1 VQFAVIGLN
10 HETASMAIREKVAF
24 TDAQKIQAIST
35 LMDEGVKEL
44 VILSTCGRSEI
55 YCADSLENMSQ
66 VIEDVRRYFSDYCG
80 DAEVLDHLYCKV
92 GEVAIA
98 HLIQVAVGLDSI
110 VLGEDQILGQIKSAH
125 VLSMEMGASA
135 KILNTLF
142 RDAVASAKK
151 VKTALKISE
160 IPVSISS
167 LGIKALKQKIGS
179 LKSCKVCI
187 VGLGLMADL
196 AYKYLLEEGA
206 DLTLCARNREKLLK
220 YQEANPEIKVL
231 PYTERYE
238 ALKVHDIIVTATSA
252 PHLVFV
258 SDDFQDLE
266 HPMVLL
272 DLSLPRDIDE
282 AVREKPQVT
291 LINMDDLQRIS
302 EAQMERRV
310 QLTEEA
316 KVLIE
321 EDMEKLSFWLSNV
334 KLDEAIKDL
343 NLMIQA
349 IEKDTL
355 AYLHH
360 KLHLDLKENTYIEK
374 ALQSALKRA
383 IRQPLLKIKGAANH
397 EDKIQLLNA
406 VALLYGEGD
415 EACNPS

>member
-1 VQFAVIGLN
+1 MQFAVIGLN
-10 HETASMAIREKVAF
+10 HDTASMAMREKVAF
-24 TDAQKIQAIST
+24 SDAQKIQAIST

-55 YCADSLENMSQ
+55 YCAGSLEKMSE
-66 VIEDVRRYFSDYCG
+66 VIEDVKTYFSDYCG

-125 VLSMEMGASA
+125 VLSMEMGASS

-167 LGIKALKQKIGS
+167 LGIKALKQQVGS
-179 LKSCKVCI
+179 LKKRKVCI
-187 VGLGLMADL
+187 VGLGLMGDL
-196 AYKYLLEEGA
+196 AYKYLLEEESE
-206 DLTLCARNREKLLK
+206 LTLCARNREKLQQ

-238 ALKVHDIIVTATSA
+238 ALKDHDIIVTATSA
-252 PHLVFV
+252 PHLVFL
-258 SDDFQDLE
+258 SDDFKDLE
-266 HPMVLL
+266 NPIVLL
-272 DLSLPRDIDE
+272 DLSLPRDIEE
-282 AVREKPQVT
+282 AVREKANVT
-291 LINMDDLQRIS
+291 LINMDDLQRVS
-302 EAQMERRV
+302 EVQMERRA

-316 KVLIE
+316 KILIK
-321 EDMEKLSFWLSNV
+321 EDVEKLNFWLSNV

-343 NLMIQA
+343 NLMIQT
-349 IEKDTL
+349 IEKETL
-355 AYLHH
+355 TYLHH
-360 KLHLDLKENTYIEK
+360 KLHLDHKENIYIEK

-383 IRQPLLKIKGAANH
+383 IRQPLLNIKGAASQ
-397 EDKIQLLNA
+397 EDKIRLLNA
-406 VALLYGEGD
+406 VALLYGEGEGEGD
-415 EACNPS
+415 ES

>member
-1 VQFAVIGLN
+1 MEFAVIGLN
-10 HETASMAIREKVAF
+10 HETASTALREKVAF
-24 TDAQKIQAIST
+24 TDAQKIQALSA
-35 LMDEGVKEL
+35 LMDAGVKEL
-44 VILSTCGRSEI
+44 VVLSTCGRSEI
-55 YCADSLENMSQ
+55 YCGGSKEKMPQ
-66 VIEDVRRYFSDYCG
+66 VIEDVRTYFADYCG
-80 DAEVLDHLYCKV
+80 DSEVLDHLYCKV
-92 GEVAIA
+92 SDQAIG

-125 VLSMEMGASA
+125 VLSMEMGASG

-142 RDAVASAKK
+142 RDAVAAAKK

-167 LGIKALKQKIGS
+167 LGIKALKERLGS
-179 LKSCKVCI
+179 LKDLRVCI
-187 VGLGLMADL
+187 VGLGLMGDL

-206 DLTLCARNREKLLK
+206 ELTLCARNREKLLT
-220 YQEANPEIKVL
+220 YQDANPEIKVL
-231 PYTERYE
+231 SYSERYE
-238 ALKVHDIIVTATSA
+238 AMKAHDIIVTATAA

-258 SDDFQDLE
+258 SDDFKSLE
-266 HPMVLL
+266 HSVVLL

-282 AVREKPQVT
+282 AVRELPHVT

-302 EAQMERRV
+302 EVQMERRNR
-310 QLTEEA
+310 LTFEA
-316 KVLIE
+316 KVLIK
-321 EDMEKLSFWLSNV
+321 EDVEKLGLWLSNV

-343 NLMIQA
+343 NLMIQS

-360 KLHLDLKENTYIEK
+360 KLHLNLKENTYVEK

-383 IRQPLLKIKGAANH
+383 IRQPLLKIKSAANA
-397 EDKIQLLNA
+397 EDKTRLLEA

-415 EACNPS
+415 ESCNPS

>member
-1 VQFAVIGLN
+1 MQFAVIGLN

-24 TDAQKIQAIST
+24 SDAQKIQAIST

-55 YCADSLENMSQ
+55 YCVGSLEKMSQ
-66 VIEDVRRYFSDYCG
+66 VIEHVKTYFSDYCG

-92 GEVAIA
+92 GDVAIA

-110 VLGEDQILGQIKSAH
+110 VLGEDQILGQIKSSH

-151 VKTALKISE
+151 VKTTLKISE

-167 LGIKALKQKIGS
+167 LGIRALKQQVGS
-179 LKSCKVCI
+179 LEARKVCI
-187 VGLGLMADL
+187 VGLGLMGDL
-196 AYKYLLEEGA
+196 AYKYLLEERA
-206 DLTLCARNREKLLK
+206 DLTLCARNTEKLLK

-252 PHLVFV
+252 PHLVFL
-258 SDDFQDLE
+258 SEDFKYLD

-272 DLSLPRDIDE
+272 DLSLPRDIDQ
-282 AVREKPQVT
+282 AVRDKPQVT
-291 LINMDDLQRIS
+291 LINMDDLQRVS
-302 EAQMERRV
+302 EVQMERRA
-310 QLTEEA
+310 QLTEAA
-316 KVLIE
+316 KVLIT
-321 EDMEKLSFWLSNV
+321 EDVEKLTFWLSNV
-334 KLDEAIKDL
+334 KLDDAIKDL
-343 NLMIQA
+343 NLMIQT
-349 IEKDTL
+349 IEKETL

-360 KLHLDLKENTYIEK
+360 KLNLDHKENIYIEK

-383 IRQPLLKIKGAANH
+383 IRQPLLNIKGAASQ
-397 EDKIQLLNA
+397 EDKIKLLNA
-406 VALLYGEGD
+406 VALLYGEGEGD
-415 EACNPS
+415 ES

>member
-1 VQFAVIGLN
+1 MQFAVIGLN

-179 LKSCKVCI
+179 LKSRKVCI